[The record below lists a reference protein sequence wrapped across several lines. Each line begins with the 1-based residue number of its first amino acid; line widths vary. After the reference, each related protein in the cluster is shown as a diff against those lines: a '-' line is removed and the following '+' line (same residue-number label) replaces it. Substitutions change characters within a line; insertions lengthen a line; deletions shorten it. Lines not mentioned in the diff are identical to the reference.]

1 MNKMFTVWASLAA
14 LIVAAPIGKA
24 HATDTPKFAD
34 ILDSNFESAKGR
46 ADFRVTHSCPNARLS
61 RLRSALTT
69 PDGTS
74 SSSTMA
80 RRSAS
85 GALKRRRV
93 STRTPDFARPPTIRP
108 RTASAHG
115 SRRFSR

>member
-1 MNKMFTVWASLAA
+1 MKKMFAAWASLAA

-46 ADFRVTHSCPNARLS
+46 ADFPARTMGAARLS
-61 RLRSALTT
+61 RLRCALTT

-85 GALKRRRV
+85 GALKDRRRQH
-93 STRTPDFARPPTIRP
+93 TLPTLPDHR
-108 RTASAHG
+108 
-115 SRRFSR
+115 